1 MAFPS
6 LKQFWDL
13 ARKAEDL
20 FKLQEKIENLLSGHD
35 ERLPAIEDRL
45 IRLEAEQ
52 AQVIS
57 DAKTAATAA
66 AMTISNAALSETVT
80 RLTRV
85 EMGVERIEQGR
96 LLPPAR

>member
-20 FKLQEKIENLLSGHD
+20 FKLQEKIEKLLSGHD
-35 ERLPAIEDRL
+35 ERLRALEDRL

-52 AQVIS
+52 DQVIS

-66 AMTISNAALSETVT
+66 AMTISTKALENTVT

-96 LLPPAR
+96 LPPPAH